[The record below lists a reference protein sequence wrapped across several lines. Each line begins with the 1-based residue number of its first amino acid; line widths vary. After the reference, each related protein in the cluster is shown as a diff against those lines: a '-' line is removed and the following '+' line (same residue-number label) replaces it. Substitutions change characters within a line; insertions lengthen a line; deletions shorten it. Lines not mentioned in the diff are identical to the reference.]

1 MGPPPLLHQPQLA
14 TLVSCGICYAT
25 LYSTRSTPFSVHAK
39 SLFCFRSTPIKGV
52 MGSLRSSSPNCVEWS
67 LFSAKKFVTC
77 AHPMSVLVRLLGFKW
92 NDEALA

>member
-25 LYSTRSTPFSVHAK
+25 LYSTRSTLFSVHAK